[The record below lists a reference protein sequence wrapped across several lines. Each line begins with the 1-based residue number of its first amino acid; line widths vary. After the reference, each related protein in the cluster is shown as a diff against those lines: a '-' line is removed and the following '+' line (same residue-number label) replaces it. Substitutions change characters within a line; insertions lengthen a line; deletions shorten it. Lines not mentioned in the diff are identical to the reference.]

1 MADERFEKT
10 AAITGVGQSAV
21 GRRLQRSAID
31 LTVEACRA
39 ALADAGLQPHD
50 IDGLSTYPGGD
61 ALVSLGYGGPSTADV
76 QDALRLN
83 LQWYSGAAELPGQ
96 LGALGLACMAIS
108 AGVARHVLVYRTVT
122 ESSAQGAAGRGS
134 VLGAEDATASGMG
147 RWMTPFG
154 GISAANWLA
163 PVAMRHFHE
172 YGTTREQLGQI
183 ALVQRRN
190 AALNPH
196 AVFRTPLTMADYLDA
211 RMISSPLCLFDC
223 DIPVDGSTAFVVSH
237 VDRATDCPHRAAYV
251 EAFGTALRGR
261 ASWDQYEDMSSMAS
275 KGAAD
280 HLWSRTSL
288 RPSDIDIAQL
298 YDGFSILAL
307 VWLESL
313 GFCGKGE
320 GGAYVEGGERISLTG
335 ELPLNTAGGQL
346 SAGRLHGFGL
356 LYEAVIQLRGDAG
369 DRQAADTQAALV
381 ANGGGPI
388 AGAMILT
395 STR

>member
-1 MADERFEKT
+1 
-10 AAITGVGQSAV
+10 
-21 GRRLQRSAID
+21 
-31 LTVEACRA
+31 
-39 ALADAGLQPHD
+39 
-50 IDGLSTYPGGD
+50 
-61 ALVSLGYGGPSTADV
+61 
-76 QDALRLN
+76 
-83 LQWYSGAAELPGQ
+83 
-96 LGALGLACMAIS
+96 
-108 AGVARHVLVYRTVT
+108 
-122 ESSAQGAAGRGS
+122 
-134 VLGAEDATASGMG
+134 
-147 RWMTPFG
+147 
-154 GISAANWLA
+154 
-163 PVAMRHFHE
+163 
-172 YGTTREQLGQI
+172 
-183 ALVQRRN
+183 
-190 AALNPH
+190 
-196 AVFRTPLTMADYLDA
+196 MADYLDA

-395 STR
+395 NTR